1 MRTLPPLAALI
12 LLAALL
18 SGCGESSVKRSVDAQ
33 TEALRFFA
41 ADVPRVAILA
51 TDNEAGISDAA
62 IASLSGL
69 APWGGVWKR
78 TDELLRSSGIPPARL
93 DELIRGS
100 EATAG
105 LPGSQLAMELSGPD
119 QSLTVLVTDRS
130 EEMDKVFR
138 HAAAAGGLTRS
149 GEFDNA
155 AIYKGRGGAFAVRDG
170 VMLVAAS
177 TARLRTA
184 IETRDGDRGD
194 QLDDRNVQ
202 ALLDEVPEQAPL
214 DVYAKPAAE
223 RPGPVGEAVFAVN
236 GGPHAL
242 RVDAFGHLTGEGED
256 TTLPLWGYV
265 TRAPARQTRVRVDG
279 DEIRAV
285 LVAQR

>member
-1 MRTLPPLAALI
+1 MRTLLPLAVLF

-41 ADVPRVAILA
+41 ADVPRVAILD
-51 TDNEAGISDAA
+51 TDSEAGVSDSA

-69 APWGGVWKR
+69 APWGGLWQR
-78 TDELLRSSGIPPARL
+78 TERLLRGSGIPPARL
-93 DELIRGS
+93 DELLRGS

-119 QSLTVLVTDRS
+119 QALTVLVTDAPD
-130 EEMDKVFR
+130 EMDRVFR
-138 HAAAAGGLTRS
+138 RAAAAGGLTHS
-149 GEFDNA
+149 GEFDDA
-155 AIYKGRGGAFAVRDG
+155 AIYEGRGGAFAVRDG
-170 VMLVAAS
+170 VMLAATS

-184 IETRDGDRGD
+184 IATRDGDRGD

-202 ALLDEVPEQAPL
+202 ALLDQVPEQAPL
-214 DVYAKPAAE
+214 DVYAKPTGD

-236 GGPHAL
+236 GGAGAL
-242 RVDAFGHLTGEGED
+242 RVDAFGHLTGEGQD

-285 LVAQR
+285 LLAQR